1 MFFSPLQPSRHGW
14 LVCLLA
20 LIAQAAVS
28 QAATTSGSPPKAVIA
43 FTITYFADGSVNLT
57 RTNVTVWGDYPVEFA
72 DILLNSVSSMLNQAV
87 WSAGATTTNAT
98 TTPAPESDDGMA
110 VWLIIVLVV
119 GGVVLVV
126 AIALAIYYGVVLKS
140 KTPEAAGY
148 DQIAPGSRVGSLAN
162 GNKII
167 QIALVHPRAQ
177 VQPSNSAN
185 PHQHMYG
192 AMVMP

>member
-1 MFFSPLQPSRHGW
+1 M
-14 LVCLLA
+14 
-20 LIAQAAVS
+20 
-28 QAATTSGSPPKAVIA
+28 
-43 FTITYFADGSVNLT
+43 
-57 RTNVTVWGDYPVEFA
+57 TVWGDFPVQFA

-126 AIALAIYYGVVLKS
+126 AITLAIYYGVVLKS

>member
-1 MFFSPLQPSRHGW
+1 
-14 LVCLLA
+14 VCLLA
-20 LIAQAAVS
+20 LIAQAAVA
-28 QAATTSGSPPKAVIA
+28 QAAGTTSGSSQAVVA
-43 FTITYFADGSVNLT
+43 FTITYFSDGSVNIT
-57 RTNVTVWGDYPVEFA
+57 RTNVTVWGDFPVQFA

-126 AIALAIYYGVVLKS
+126 AITLAIYYGVVLKS

>member
-1 MFFSPLQPSRHGW
+1 MFFSLQPSRHGW

-20 LIAQAAVS
+20 LIAQAAVA
-28 QAATTSGSPPKAVIA
+28 QAAGTTSGSSQAVVA
-43 FTITYFADGSVNLT
+43 FTITYFSDGSVNIT
-57 RTNVTVWGDYPVEFA
+57 RTNVTVWGDFPVQFA

-126 AIALAIYYGVVLKS
+126 AITLAIYYGVVLKS